1 MNESESEYVI
11 LVDEADNEMGVE
23 EKMKAHEEGRLH
35 RAFSIIILNSR
46 KQLLLQQRAKTKYHC
61 GGLWTNTCCSHPRPG
76 EALEEAIHRRLKEEM
91 GIDCP
96 LKKALKFKYKTE
108 FSNGLTEHEID
119 HVYTGRYDR
128 NPIINKTEA
137 EAFKW
142 ISIQDLKKDITLNP
156 QKYTPWFIIILKHL
170 EEKKILDKA

>member
-1 MNESESEYVI
+1 MSSREYVI
-11 LVDEADNEMGVE
+11 LVDEADNELGVE

-35 RAFSIIILNSR
+35 RAFSIVIINSR
-46 KQLLLQQRAKTKYHC
+46 KQLLLQQRARTKYHC

-91 GIDCP
+91 GIDCQ
-96 LKKALKFKYKTE
+96 LKKVLKFKYKTE

-119 HVYTGRYDR
+119 HVYTGRYDK

-156 QKYTPWFIIILKHL
+156 QKYTPWFIIMLKHL
-170 EEKKILDKA
+170 DKKRILNKI